1 MFGTFL
7 LVLAGAGAAV
17 VGAATHGH
25 IGRAASVVAP
35 ALMVATA
42 GLWASPISG
51 ASMSPAR
58 SLGPRE
64 GCWSQVSPRRR
75 PPHCVRSRRAARRD
89 RTQCGGRLLGLTWLQ
104 QPSRGPS
111 ERAGLMEAPLIGLAQ
126 RPAVATIR
134 AGATTE

>member
-75 PPHCVRSRRAARRD
+75 PPHCVRSRQAARR
-89 RTQCGGRLLGLTWLQ
+89 RRRPRAC
-104 QPSRGPS
+104 RGS
-111 ERAGLMEAPLIGLAQ
+111 GASAVSYTHLRAHETVLDL
-126 RPAVATIR
+126 
-134 AGATTE
+134 